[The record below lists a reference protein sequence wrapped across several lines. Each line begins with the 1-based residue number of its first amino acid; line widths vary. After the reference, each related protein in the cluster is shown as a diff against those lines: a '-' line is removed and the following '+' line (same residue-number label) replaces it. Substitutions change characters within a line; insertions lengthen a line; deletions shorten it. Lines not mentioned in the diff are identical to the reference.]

1 MTDSAVCPQHHHGL
15 AHKEYIRWGRDRVIP
30 TLLGILDE
38 PILGCLDTE
47 IHVTTIG
54 YDLWHG
60 EWYRWALTGFIM
72 PEIEI
77 FKGPR
82 LPLPRLKGLVSRK
95 KTGGRRHLPACRACL
110 PSLSPLLWTSPN
122 GSSVFDSFRST
133 GKVPAVVQSKSRAT
147 VGCK

>member
-1 MTDSAVCPQHHHGL
+1 MDSAVCPQQRHGL
-15 AHKEYIRWGRDRVIP
+15 AHKEYIRWGQDRVIP

-47 IHVTTIG
+47 IHVTTVG

-95 KTGGRRHLPACRACL
+95 KTGGAAALTCLSSLPAFLVTTAMDEPQWLVCFRQF
-110 PSLSPLLWTSPN
+110 PIDWQ
-122 GSSVFDSFRST
+122 SSC
-133 GKVPAVVQSKSRAT
+133 SRT
-147 VGCK
+147 IEVKGHCWL